1 MAASPTLIRQLTP
14 TGDKS
19 QVVRL
24 MDVFVF
30 GPLMIQASRSQEKNY
45 FRTALFL
52 IGIGTILYN
61 GVNYLETRRKEQ
73 QADQVGDQLAGLGQR
88 VAPNPRYMPHVHTA
102 SCPEGYPVAPG
113 ACVRPRRRMS

>member
-1 MAASPTLIRQLTP
+1 MATSPTLIRQLTP

-30 GPLMIQASRSQEKNY
+30 GPLMIQASRSQSGKY

-52 IGIGTILYN
+52 IGLGTILYN
-61 GVNYLETRRKEQ
+61 GANYLETRAKEK
-73 QADQVGDQLAGLGQR
+73 QADQLEGLGQR
-88 VAPNPRYMPHVHTA
+88 IAPR
-102 SCPEGYPVAPG
+102 PG
-113 ACVRPRRRMS
+113 RMHRRRPRQ